1 MNEIYFGN
9 VLKELRLKKQLSQ
22 EKLADGICTKRQ
34 LIRIEQNENLPTGFL
49 LSELS
54 KKLNENLE
62 PFLLF
67 ANHENPMEVI
77 ELKQQL
83 DYYFYEKDFVPLM
96 KLINQYRS
104 LHPNPPV
111 DFQQYLGWY
120 EGVAKFHLPQY
131 DSPEIDYYIDL
142 LKLTMDFK
150 NLEEACTGFRTL
162 NELNIIHAIITS
174 FYIMNQ
180 RLLEASILLPLI
192 IDNYLK
198 YYHKYDINLL
208 GRMYYNLANV
218 YYRLDYYDK
227 ALEVCETGIKTCL
240 QERSFAVVADLFMCK
255 GSILADQGHMKEA
268 TSCAQYFVTLYEMQG
283 KRHQIEPLIQ
293 QFISLGL
300 TIY

>member
-77 ELKQQL
+77 ELKKQL
-83 DYYFYEKDFVPLM
+83 DYYFYEKDFIPLL
-96 KLINQYRS
+96 KLINTYRTN
-104 LHPNPPV
+104 HCNPPV

-120 EGVAKFHLPQY
+120 EGVARFSLVECETPNINY
-131 DSPEIDYYIDL
+131 FIDL
-142 LKLTMDFK
+142 LNLTMDFTT
-150 NLEEACTGFRTL
+150 LQEACIGFRTF
-162 NELNIIHAIITS
+162 NELNIIHTIITI
-174 FYIMNQ
+174 FYISEKKYE
-180 RLLEASILLPLI
+180 EAMVYLPLI
-192 IDNYLK
+192 IENYLK

-208 GRMYYNLANV
+208 GRMYHNYANV
-218 YYRLDYYDK
+218 HYRLDNYDQ
-227 ALEVCETGIKTCL
+227 ALEICDIGIKTCL
-240 QERSFAVVADLFMCK
+240 RERSFAVVADLYMCK
-255 GSILADQGHMKEA
+255 GSILLDQGHTKEA
-268 TSCAQYFVTLYEMQG
+268 TKCVSFFVMLYDMQG
-283 KRHQIEPLIQ
+283 KRHQIEPVIE
-293 QFISLGL
+293 QFRNLGL
-300 TIY
+300 NII

>member
-1 MNEIYFGN
+1 MNETYFGN

-49 LSELS
+49 LSALS

-96 KLINQYRS
+96 ELIDQYRS

-131 DSPEIDYYIDL
+131 ESPTIEYYIDL
-142 LKLTMDFK
+142 LKLTMNFT
-150 NLEEACTGFRTL
+150 NLEEACIGFRTL
-162 NELNIIHAIITS
+162 NELNIIHTIITL
-174 FYIMNQ
+174 FYIINNK
-180 RLLEASILLPLI
+180 LVEASQLLPLI
-192 IDNYLK
+192 IENYLK

-218 YYRLDYYDK
+218 NYCLDYYDK

-240 QERSFAVVADLFMCK
+240 HERSFAVVADLFMCK
-255 GSILADQGHMKEA
+255 GSILADQGLMEEA
-268 TSCAQYFVTLYEMQG
+268 TTCAKFFVTLYEMQG
-283 KRHQIEPLIQ
+283 KRNQIERVIEQ
-293 QFISLGL
+293 YKALG
-300 TIY
+300 IDIA

>member
-83 DYYFYEKDFVPLM
+83 DYYFYEKDFVPLL
-96 KLINQYRS
+96 KLIDQYRS

-111 DFQQYLGWY
+111 DFKQYLGWY
-120 EGVAKFHLPQY
+120 EGAAKFHLPQY
-131 DSPEIDYYIDL
+131 ESPQIDYYIDL
-142 LKLTMDFK
+142 LKLTMCFTT
-150 NLEEACTGFRTL
+150 LEEACVGFRTL
-162 NELNIIHAIITS
+162 NELNIIHTIIS
-174 FYIMNQ
+174 VFYMFNNN
-180 RLLEASILLPLI
+180 LYEAGILLSMLI
-192 IDNYLK
+192 ENYLK

-208 GRMYYNLANV
+208 GRLYYNLANV
-218 YYRLDYYDK
+218 YYKLDQYDK

-255 GSILADQGHMKEA
+255 GSILADQGLMNEA